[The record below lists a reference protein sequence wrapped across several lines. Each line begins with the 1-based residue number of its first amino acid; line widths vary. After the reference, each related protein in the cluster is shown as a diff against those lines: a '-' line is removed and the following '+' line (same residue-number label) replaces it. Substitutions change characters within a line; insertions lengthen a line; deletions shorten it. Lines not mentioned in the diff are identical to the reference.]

1 MTRVPIRAGSTVP
14 GNAAA
19 QTVNV
24 LGIDIAAVDMEGAL
38 ARIADA
44 LRHRRKGYVCLAGV
58 HGVMEAHRD
67 PDLSAVYAGSALTA
81 PDGMPMV
88 WVGRFYGQR
97 KMERVTG
104 PDLMLEILKR
114 PEFADYTHCLCGG
127 KPGIAD
133 ELHDSLLT
141 RFPSVRIAGTYTP
154 PFHPFTAEEE
164 QDFLLAMAAM
174 KPDIIWV
181 GISTPKQEQF
191 MARYLDRVDATLM
204 FGVGAAFDFHTGRIQ
219 DCAEWIKRAGL
230 QWLHRLMQDPGRL
243 WKRYLRNNP
252 AFLWHILLQ
261 LTGMRSY
268 EAGIRHHQPVSTARE
283 KARLPVLGDSSL
295 GPRKP

>member
-1 MTRVPIRAGSTVP
+1 MMRTSVRDTP
-14 GNAAA
+14 GNKV
-19 QTVNV
+19 TV

-38 ARIADA
+38 ARIADE
-44 LRHRRKGYVCLAGV
+44 LRNRRKGYVCLAGV

-67 PDLSAVYAGSALTA
+67 SGLSAIYAGSALTA

-114 PEFADYTHCLCGG
+114 PEFAGYTHCLCGG
-127 KPGIAD
+127 KPGVAAELRDCLIA
-133 ELHDSLLT
+133 
-141 RFPSVRIAGTYTP
+141 RFPGVRIAGIYTP
-154 PFHPFTAEEE
+154 PFHPFTPDEE

-181 GISTPKQEQF
+181 GISTPKQERF

-243 WKRYLRNNP
+243 WKRYLRNNS

-261 LTGMRSY
+261 LTGVRSY
-268 EAGIRHHQPVSTARE
+268 EGGSRHRRPAGAPRE
-283 KARLPVLGDSSL
+283 SASLPVLGDSSFR
-295 GPRKP
+295 PREP